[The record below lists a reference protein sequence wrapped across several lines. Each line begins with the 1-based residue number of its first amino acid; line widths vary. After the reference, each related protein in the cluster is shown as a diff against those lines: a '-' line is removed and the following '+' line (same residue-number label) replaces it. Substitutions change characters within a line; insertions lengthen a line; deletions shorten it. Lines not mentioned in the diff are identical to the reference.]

1 MISNFKNITAEI
13 NLNSIRHNISYF
25 KKKSQTG
32 VIPVLKGNAYGHGM
46 VEIAKTCRLMGINYI
61 SVATVGEAIYLR
73 RCGDKGR
80 ILAWIYNINNK
91 ELIEAFNLKID
102 IAIYS
107 AKTLDLFIKKIPP
120 NYQIKVTLYVDTG
133 INRQGIPYRE
143 AIQVAKRIKE
153 CKKMKLVGI
162 MSHLINSEIKN
173 SPLVLSQLAKF
184 RYLIKQLK
192 SIHINPMFTHIAN
205 TSAVLNYDV
214 SDFTHCRIGAGIYG
228 IPLVKTPLPQLKLSM
243 TLKSI
248 IIQIKSIKA
257 GEGIGYQWTYIAPKD
272 MSIAIVPIGWVDA
285 IPTSSNRNL
294 YVYINK
300 TKRKVFGLINM
311 DQIIVQASKQDR
323 LGDTVFIFGDR
334 INCPQTIYDIT
345 KMGHLSIPYL
355 ITSTLGTRVKRKYL
369 I

>member
-1 MISNFKNITAEI
+1 
-13 NLNSIRHNISYF
+13 
-25 KKKSQTG
+25 
-32 VIPVLKGNAYGHGM
+32 
-46 VEIAKTCRLMGINYI
+46 
-61 SVATVGEAIYLR
+61 
-73 RCGDKGR
+73 
-80 ILAWIYNINNK
+80 
-91 ELIEAFNLKID
+91 
-102 IAIYS
+102 
-107 AKTLDLFIKKIPP
+107 
-120 NYQIKVTLYVDTG
+120 
-133 INRQGIPYRE
+133 
-143 AIQVAKRIKE
+143 
-153 CKKMKLVGI
+153 
-162 MSHLINSEIKN
+162 
-173 SPLVLSQLAKF
+173 
-184 RYLIKQLK
+184 
-192 SIHINPMFTHIAN
+192 MFTHIAN
-205 TSAVLNYDV
+205 TSGVLNYDV